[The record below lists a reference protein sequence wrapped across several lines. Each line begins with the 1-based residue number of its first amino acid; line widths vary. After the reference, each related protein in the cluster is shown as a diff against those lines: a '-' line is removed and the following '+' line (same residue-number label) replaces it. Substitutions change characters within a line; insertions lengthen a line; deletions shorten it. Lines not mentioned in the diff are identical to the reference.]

1 MAACC
6 NSLFSDF
13 VSQFILPIPYPVIGE
28 FDLVVIL
35 MLLYG
40 SVFDGAVTGV
50 DFPLF
55 SKKPCQ
61 VNFLKNQN

>member
-1 MAACC
+1 
-6 NSLFSDF
+6 
-13 VSQFILPIPYPVIGE
+13 
-28 FDLVVIL
+28 

-61 VNFLKNQN
+61 VNFLKNLNYFHFHGLVGSSHRDYVALTL